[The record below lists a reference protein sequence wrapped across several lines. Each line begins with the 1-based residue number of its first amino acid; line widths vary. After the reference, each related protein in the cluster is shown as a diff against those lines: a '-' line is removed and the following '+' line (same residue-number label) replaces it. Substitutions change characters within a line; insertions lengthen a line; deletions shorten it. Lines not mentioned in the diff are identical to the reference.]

1 MTQTMTNTSR
11 MIETNPSKP
20 VVEVPRL
27 AECIAACFACTQSC
41 TACADA
47 CLGKQNPAKQTRCIR
62 LNLDCADICLATG
75 QVLSRQTAF
84 DPPTARAILQACA
97 TSCRQCGDEC
107 QHHGD
112 DGMEHCRVC
121 AEACRR
127 CEQACL
133 QMIGALAA

>member
-1 MTQTMTNTSR
+1 MTQTMTSTSR

-20 VVEVPRL
+20 VVDGGTL
-27 AECIAACFACTQSC
+27 AECITACFACAQTC

-47 CLGKQNPAKQTRCIR
+47 CLGEQDPAKQARCIR

-84 DPPTARAILQACA
+84 DATTARAILQACA
-97 TSCRQCGDEC
+97 TSCKQCGDVC
-107 QHHGD
+107 QRHGD
-112 DGMEHCRVC
+112 HGMEHCRVC

-127 CEQACL
+127 CEQACI
-133 QMIGALAA
+133 QMISALAA